1 MYPVSYSVLNLK
13 GFPPRIILPVRKLKE
28 CLKLW
33 TGQEYAKVSVVF
45 YNQSFFTYQHF
56 RRTILL
62 HYKNVV

>member
-33 TGQEYAKVSVVF
+33 TGTEYAKS
-45 YNQSFFTYQHF
+45 
-56 RRTILL
+56 
-62 HYKNVV
+62 